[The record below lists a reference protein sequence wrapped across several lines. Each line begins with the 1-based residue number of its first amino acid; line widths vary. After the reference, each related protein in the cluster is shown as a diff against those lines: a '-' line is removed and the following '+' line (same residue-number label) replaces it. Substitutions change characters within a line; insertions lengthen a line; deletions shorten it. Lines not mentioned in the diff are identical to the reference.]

1 MGAGGRV
8 AGTSDRGRADR
19 VGRGRDAGVRVDR
32 RLAARG
38 PVDPVVEEATRRIM
52 LNWASD
58 VTSLASVLCIS
69 ERQLRRRFEAA
80 TGFAPKIL
88 QRILRF
94 QRFIAL
100 ARQPR
105 QRRPNLALLAAEAGY
120 ADQAHLSRDSL
131 RLAGRSPGSC
141 CANPHATAAR
151 PGTITPRHTVRCCG
165 CGTRWPFRSRFSC
178 SLISSVE
185 WYAQADRDRVHEP
198 GWRCSGAGRG

>member
-1 MGAGGRV
+1 
-8 AGTSDRGRADR
+8 

-52 LNWASD
+52 LDWASD

-94 QRFIAL
+94 QRFLAL
-100 ARQPR
+100 AQQPR

-131 RLAGRSPGSC
+131 RLAGRSPRIVLRESARDCRAAGHD
-141 CANPHATAAR
+141 HAASHGPLLR
-151 PGTITPRHTVRCCG
+151 MR
-165 CGTRWPFRSRFSC
+165 
-178 SLISSVE
+178 E
-185 WYAQADRDRVHEP
+185 
-198 GWRCSGAGRG
+198 